1 MVVNFYRFYNISNFF
16 FHSWMDIS
24 GNWNVYESD
33 YTELN
38 FVLIKNVHYLKKNK
52 LEAK

>member
-1 MVVNFYRFYNISNFF
+1 
-16 FHSWMDIS
+16 MDIS

-38 FVLIKNVHYLKKNK
+38 FVLIKNVHYFKKK
-52 LEAK
+52 TWS

>member
-1 MVVNFYRFYNISNFF
+1 
-16 FHSWMDIS
+16 MDIS

-38 FVLIKNVHYLKKNK
+38 FVLIKNVHYLKKKNS
-52 LEAK
+52 EAK